1 MSKKHNN
8 TDKMEVDT
16 AVEKNTES
24 VIEEG
29 SEKKKFVLSTSAII
43 CFVCALVLCI
53 VPFTP
58 FMSEMDIHAH
68 YIDGELIKE
77 TVFLQFVYLGLVYNP
92 SSSSSVLMTIMAY
105 APFLVAAIMIVNIF
119 VKKNFLRYIM
129 MVVTVL
135 TAVFWIV
142 AGNLVVAK
150 IFKGELYE
158 PAAGYYMLLGA
169 SFIPVI
175 INLVS
180 LTKEKNQVNSEK
192 Q

>member
-8 TDKMEVDT
+8 TDNMEADT
-16 AVEKNTES
+16 AVEMNIEN
-24 VIEEG
+24 VIEDG
-29 SEKKKFVLSTSAII
+29 SEKKKFVLSTAAII

-58 FMSEMDIHAH
+58 FMSEIDVHLH
-68 YIDGELIKE
+68 YLDGEYIRE
-77 TVFLQFVYLGLVYNP
+77 TEIAEFIYMISGFHT
-92 SSSSSVLMTIMAY
+92 SSFSAIVMSVMAY
-105 APFLVAAIMIVNIF
+105 VPFAVAVLIVLATVI
-119 VKKNFLRYIM
+119 KKNFLRYIM
-129 MVVTVL
+129 MAASVGTVVY
-135 TAVFWIV
+135 WMV
-142 AGNLVVAK
+142 AGNMIVAK
-150 IFKGELYE
+150 IFEGELYE